1 MPQKNIDTGMGL
13 ERLTCLVQ
21 NGETNFDTDLFL
33 PLIHACE
40 QYTSMRYEDAENKM
54 AFRVIADHIRTVTF
68 ALADGALFAN
78 EGRGYVLRRVLRRA
92 VRFGREL
99 KIEGAFMYKL
109 VPVVYEIM
117 KDFYPYI
124 EEKIDYIEKLVKAEE
139 ERFHATLADGEK
151 LLLDVMEKNKDNKL
165 LDGVTAF
172 KLYDTY
178 GFPLELTCEIAE
190 ESGYQVDVQGFDEEM
205 KKQRERARNAR
216 EDVESIDV
224 YKRQR

>member
-1 MPQKNIDTGMGL
+1 M
-13 ERLTCLVQ
+13 
-21 NGETNFDTDLFL
+21 
-33 PLIHACE
+33 
-40 QYTSMRYEDAENKM
+40 
-54 AFRVIADHIRTVTF
+54 TF

-92 VRFGREL
+92 VRFGRKL

-216 EDVESIDV
+216 EDVESMSSQSADLMALSLIHIFLLV
-224 YKRQR
+224 ALYLA